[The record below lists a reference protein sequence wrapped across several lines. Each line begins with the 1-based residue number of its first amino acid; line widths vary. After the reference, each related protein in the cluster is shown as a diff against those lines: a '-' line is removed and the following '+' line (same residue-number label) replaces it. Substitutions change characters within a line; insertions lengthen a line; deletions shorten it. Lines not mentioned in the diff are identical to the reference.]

1 MTRSFRYHKAFTLT
15 TLSLAL
21 AHVPSSL
28 AQSIPD
34 AGQIMRELRQASP
47 GGAKSVAPS
56 SPPEKAEDSSANDV
70 RITVTR
76 FEIEGNTS
84 IPTEELQDLL
94 TDQLGRQLSLADL
107 KVAASRLT
115 ALYRERGF
123 LVARAYL
130 PVQDVEGGRIKIL
143 ILEGNIAQL
152 QLRNAS
158 SLSDERAQALL
169 NQAVAGS
176 AIRAD
181 QIDRALLLLN
191 DVPGVGAV
199 RATLQ
204 PGASVGTSDLVV
216 DVEAGP
222 RFAGTVGLDNYGS
235 RYTGEKRLFGNLFV
249 NNLLGIG
256 DQAVVSGLLSDRKL
270 GYGRVGY
277 SIPIGGNGLRLGTF
291 VSSTKYQLAREF
303 AVLDAHGTANNLSVY
318 ATYAL
323 VRTQRANLT
332 SSVSLESRRLSDR
345 IDAIGTVNDKKAR
358 VVGLGLS
365 GSYRDELGGGGLS
378 NFDVAANF
386 GKLSIESPVAL
397 AIDEISA
404 KTNGSY
410 TKVFLTGNRLQRISD
425 NDSLWLALSA
435 QWASKNLDSSEKL
448 VLGGASG
455 VRAYPQG
462 EGIGDQGYLA
472 SIEYRHNFN
481 EALQAALFYD
491 TGSVSINREA
501 FDATVSNKRTLSGMG
516 LGFNAVLGGADLRA
530 SLAWRTSG
538 EPLSVPAGASKSP
551 TLWLRASKPF

>member
-1 MTRSFRYHKAFTLT
+1 MTKSLPYYKVFTLT

-21 AHVPSSL
+21 VHVTSSV
-28 AQSIPD
+28 AQSIPN
-34 AGQIMRELRQASP
+34 AGQIMRELRQTSP
-47 GGAKSVAPS
+47 GGATSL
-56 SPPEKAEDSSANDV
+56 SPAGPTEKTEESIGQDI
-70 RITVTR
+70 RITVTK
-76 FEIEGNTS
+76 FDIEGNTS
-84 IPTEELQDLL
+84 LSSDDLQDVL
-94 TDQLGRQLSLADL
+94 TDQIGRQLSLSDL
-107 KVAASRLT
+107 KAAASRLT

-130 PVQDVEGGRIKIL
+130 PVQDVQGGKVKIL

-158 SLSDERAQALL
+158 SLSDERAQAFL
-169 NQAVAGS
+169 NHAVAGS
-176 AIRAD
+176 AIRSD

-222 RFAGTVGLDNYGS
+222 RVAGSIGLDNYGS
-235 RYTGEKRLFGNLFV
+235 RYTGEKRLSGTLYV
-249 NNLLGIG
+249 NNLVGIG
-256 DQAVVSGLLSDRKL
+256 DQTVVSGLLSDRKL

-277 SIPIGGNGLRLGTF
+277 SVPVGGNGLRVGTF
-291 VSSTKYQLAREF
+291 ISSTKYELAREF
-303 AVLDAHGTANNLSVY
+303 AVLDAHGTAKNLSIY
-318 ATYAL
+318 ATYPL

-332 SSVSLESRRLSDR
+332 GSASLESRRLSDR

-365 GSYRDELGGGGLS
+365 GSYRDELGGGGLN
-378 NFDVAANF
+378 NFDVATNF

-404 KTNGSY
+404 KTNGTY
-410 TKVFLTGNRLQRISD
+410 RKVSLTGNRLQRLSD

-435 QWASKNLDSSEKL
+435 QWASKNLDSSEKF

-472 SIEYRHNFN
+472 SIEYRHNFS

-491 TGSVSINREA
+491 TGSVTINREA
-501 FDATVSNKRTLSGMG
+501 FDPAASNKRTLSGMG

-551 TLWLRASKPF
+551 TIWLRANKPF

>member
-1 MTRSFRYHKAFTLT
+1 MTKSFRYYRAFTLT
-15 TLSLAL
+15 TLSLAF
-21 AHVPSSL
+21 AHVTSSL

-34 AGQIMRELRQASP
+34 AGQIMRELRQTSP
-47 GGAKSVAPS
+47 GGAKSLSPA
-56 SPPEKAEDSSANDV
+56 SPPDKVEESTGNDI

-76 FEIEGNTS
+76 FDIEGNTS
-84 IPTEELQDLL
+84 ISTDDLQDVL
-94 TDQLGRQLSLADL
+94 TEQLGRQLSLSDL
-107 KVAASRLT
+107 KAAASRLT

-130 PVQDVEGGRIKIL
+130 PVQDVQGGKIKIL

-152 QLRNAS
+152 QLRNTS
-158 SLSDERAQALL
+158 SLSDERAQAFL

-176 AIRAD
+176 AIRSD

-216 DVEAGP
+216 DVEAGS
-222 RFAGTVGLDNYGS
+222 RVAGSVGLDNYGS
-235 RYTGEKRLFGNLFV
+235 RYTGEKRLSGTLYV
-249 NNLLGIG
+249 NNLVGIG
-256 DQAVVSGLLSDRKL
+256 DQTVVSGLLSDRKL

-277 SIPIGGNGLRLGTF
+277 SVPVGGSGLRVGTF
-291 VSSTKYQLAREF
+291 VSSTKYELAREF
-303 AVLDAHGTANNLSVY
+303 AVLDAHGTAKNLSIY
-318 ATYAL
+318 ATYPV

-365 GSYRDELGGGGLS
+365 GSYRDDLGGGGLS
-378 NFDVAANF
+378 NFDVATNF

-404 KTNGSY
+404 KTNGTY
-410 TKVFLTGNRLQRISD
+410 RKVSVTGNRLQRLSD

-435 QWASKNLDSSEKL
+435 QWASKNLDSSEKF

-472 SIEYRHNFN
+472 SIEYRHNFS
-481 EALQAALFYD
+481 EVLQAALFYD

-501 FDATVSNKRTLSGMG
+501 FDSAASNKRTLSGMG

-551 TLWLRASKPF
+551 TMWLRANKPF

>member
-1 MTRSFRYHKAFTLT
+1 MTQF
-15 TLSLAL
+15 
-21 AHVPSSL
+21 
-28 AQSIPD
+28 D
-34 AGQIMRELRQASP
+34 
-47 GGAKSVAPS
+47 
-56 SPPEKAEDSSANDV
+56 
-70 RITVTR
+70 
-76 FEIEGNTS
+76 IEGNTS
-84 IPTEELQDLL
+84 ISTDDLQDVL
-94 TDQLGRQLSLADL
+94 TEQLGRQLSLSDL
-107 KVAASRLT
+107 KAAASRLT

-130 PVQDVEGGRIKIL
+130 PVQDVQGGKIKIL

-152 QLRNAS
+152 QLRNTS
-158 SLSDERAQALL
+158 SLSDERAQAFL

-176 AIRAD
+176 AIRSD

-216 DVEAGP
+216 DVEAGS
-222 RFAGTVGLDNYGS
+222 RVAGSVGLDNYGS
-235 RYTGEKRLFGNLFV
+235 RYTGEKRLSGTLYV
-249 NNLLGIG
+249 NNLVGIG
-256 DQAVVSGLLSDRKL
+256 DQTVVSGLLSDRKL

-277 SIPIGGNGLRLGTF
+277 SVPLGGSGLRVGTF
-291 VSSTKYQLAREF
+291 VSSTKYELAREF
-303 AVLDAHGTANNLSVY
+303 AVLDAHGTAKNLSIY
-318 ATYAL
+318 ATYPV

-365 GSYRDELGGGGLS
+365 GSYRDDLGGGGLS
-378 NFDVAANF
+378 NFDVATNF

-404 KTNGSY
+404 KTNGTY
-410 TKVFLTGNRLQRISD
+410 RKVSVTGNRLQRLSD

-435 QWASKNLDSSEKL
+435 QWASKNLDSSEKF

-472 SIEYRHNFN
+472 SIEYRHNFS
-481 EALQAALFYD
+481 EVLQAALFYD

-501 FDATVSNKRTLSGMG
+501 FDSAASNKRTLSGMG

-551 TLWLRASKPF
+551 TMWLRANKPF

>member
-47 GGAKSVAPS
+47 GGTKSVAPS
-56 SPPEKAEDSSANDV
+56 SPPEKAEDSSGNDV

-115 ALYRERGF
+115 AFYRERGF

-158 SLSDERAQALL
+158 SLSDERAQAFL

-235 RYTGEKRLFGNLFV
+235 RYTGEKRLFGTLFV

-318 ATYAL
+318 ATYPL

-410 TKVFLTGNRLQRISD
+410 TKVFLTGNRLQRMSD

-435 QWASKNLDSSEKL
+435 QWASKNLDSSEKF

>member
-47 GGAKSVAPS
+47 GGTKSVAPS
-56 SPPEKAEDSSANDV
+56 SPPEKAEDSSGNDV

-115 ALYRERGF
+115 AFYRERGF

-158 SLSDERAQALL
+158 SLSDERAQAFL

-235 RYTGEKRLFGNLFV
+235 RYTGEKRLFGTLFV

-318 ATYAL
+318 ATY
-323 VRTQRANLT
+323 QIGRAH
-332 SSVSLESRRLSDR
+332 V
-345 IDAIGTVNDKKAR
+345 
-358 VVGLGLS
+358 
-365 GSYRDELGGGGLS
+365 
-378 NFDVAANF
+378 
-386 GKLSIESPVAL
+386 
-397 AIDEISA
+397 
-404 KTNGSY
+404 
-410 TKVFLTGNRLQRISD
+410 
-425 NDSLWLALSA
+425 
-435 QWASKNLDSSEKL
+435 
-448 VLGGASG
+448 
-455 VRAYPQG
+455 
-462 EGIGDQGYLA
+462 
-472 SIEYRHNFN
+472 
-481 EALQAALFYD
+481 
-491 TGSVSINREA
+491 
-501 FDATVSNKRTLSGMG
+501 
-516 LGFNAVLGGADLRA
+516 
-530 SLAWRTSG
+530 
-538 EPLSVPAGASKSP
+538 
-551 TLWLRASKPF
+551 

>member
-1 MTRSFRYHKAFTLT
+1 MTKSFRCYKAFTLT
-15 TLSLAL
+15 SLALAL
-21 AHVPSSL
+21 AHVTASW
-28 AQSIPD
+28 AQAIPD
-34 AGQIMRELRQASP
+34 AGQIMRELRQANP
-47 GGAKSVAPS
+47 GGPKSLSPAG
-56 SPPEKAEDSSANDV
+56 PPEKTEESTGSDI
-70 RITVTR
+70 RITVTK
-76 FEIEGNTS
+76 FDIEGNAS
-84 IPTEELQDLL
+84 ISTDDLQDML
-94 TDQLGRQLSLADL
+94 TDQLGRQLTLSDL
-107 KVAASRLT
+107 KAAASRLT

-130 PVQDVEGGRIKIL
+130 PVQDVQGGKIKIL

-152 QLRNAS
+152 QLRNTS
-158 SLSDERAQALL
+158 SLSDDRAQAFL
-169 NQAVAGS
+169 NQAVAGN
-176 AIRAD
+176 AIRSD

-222 RFAGTVGLDNYGS
+222 RVAGSIGLDNYGS
-235 RYTGEKRLFGNLFV
+235 RYTGEKRLSGTLYL
-249 NNLLGIG
+249 NNLVGIG
-256 DQAVVSGLLSDRKL
+256 DQTVVSGLLSDRKL

-277 SIPIGGNGLRLGTF
+277 SAPVGGSGLRVGTF
-291 VSSTKYQLAREF
+291 LSSTKYELAREF
-303 AVLDAHGTANNLSVY
+303 AVLDAHGTAKNLSIY
-318 ATYAL
+318 ATYPL

-358 VVGLGLS
+358 VFGLGLS
-365 GSYRDELGGGGLS
+365 GSYRDDLAGGGIS
-378 NFDVAANF
+378 NFDVSTNF

-404 KTNGSY
+404 KTNGTY
-410 TKVFLTGNRLQRISD
+410 RKVFATGNRLQRISD

-435 QWASKNLDSSEKL
+435 QWASKNLDSSEKF

-462 EGIGDQGYLA
+462 EAIGDQGYLA
-472 SIEYRHNFN
+472 SIEYRHNFSD
-481 EALQAALFYD
+481 ALQAALFYD
-491 TGSVSINREA
+491 TGSVSINREV
-501 FDATVSNKRTLSGMG
+501 FDSAASNKRTLSGMG

-551 TLWLRASKPF
+551 TLWLRANKPF